1 MDKHRIPCQNARPL
15 GGFGLYDK
23 PNCRVQH
30 LRAHRHGPGDEADAG
45 GDVFIPMKA
54 NARQETVPLGNTRW
68 AARDGFTL
76 IEFLVV
82 IAIIAILAAM
92 LLPALSRAKE
102 RGRLTTCTSNLR
114 QLGLAMAMC
123 ADDAESRFPKADFS
137 DNLIGLPPALHTNSL
152 RQAIQTYI
160 ASANLFTCPT
170 LRPQPTRLGKYPT
183 DYNYLCVHGWAMLPF
198 FAGFDND
205 LSGVCD
211 QRASAIRR
219 SAEKPMVICDSLGD
233 HVGVPGDAVS
243 APGSTLRGAQNTV
256 FVDGHVGF
264 IRGTMQQIMGIYQM
278 PNQ

>member
-1 MDKHRIPCQNARPL
+1 MTWETND
-15 GGFGLYDK
+15 
-23 PNCRVQH
+23 QH
-30 LRAHRHGPGDEADAG
+30 DPPSVVGSGKG
-45 GDVFIPMKA
+45 SVFSSMKA
-54 NARQETVPLGNTRW
+54 NATQQPVLLGNTRG
-68 AARDGFTL
+68 AACHGFTL
-76 IEFLVV
+76 IELLVV

-102 RGRLTTCTSNLR
+102 RGRLATCTSNLR
-114 QLGLAMAMC
+114 QFGLAMTMY
-123 ADDAESRFPKADFS
+123 ADDAENRFPQADFS

-152 RQAIQTYI
+152 RQAIQSYI
-160 ASANLFTCPT
+160 ASTNLFWCPT
-170 LRPQPTRLGKYPT
+170 LRPQPSRLGNYPT
-183 DYNYLCVHGWAMLPF
+183 DYNYLCVHGWATLPF

-211 QRASAIRR
+211 HRASAIRR

-233 HVGVPGDAVS
+233 HIGVPGDAVS

-264 IRGTMQQIMGIYQM
+264 IRGTMEQIMDIYQM